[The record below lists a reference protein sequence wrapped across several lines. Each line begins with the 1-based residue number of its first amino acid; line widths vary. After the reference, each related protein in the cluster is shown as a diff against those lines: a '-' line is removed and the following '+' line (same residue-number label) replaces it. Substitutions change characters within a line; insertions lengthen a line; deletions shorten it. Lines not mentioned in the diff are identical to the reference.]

1 MKYPLYAIRDLK
13 ANGFSQP
20 VLYVNENVAKR
31 DFDYRLHNDQS
42 MGFSPN
48 DYDLYHVG
56 YFDSDSGKLEAI
68 ELPEMIVNGGQLY

>member
-13 ANGFSQP
+13 ANGFTP
-20 VLYVNENVAKR
+20 PMLYVNEGVARR

-48 DYDLYHVG
+48 DYDLYEIG
-56 YFDSDSGKLEAI
+56 EYDSETAQMIGK
-68 ELPEMIVNGGQLY
+68 ELPVLIVNGGQLF